1 MPGGQTRSCQ
11 WSAWRFRASAGWPV
25 GDLLAFLASLCWTAS
40 NVAIA
45 RGSGGKG
52 DDNGAFLSILLT
64 AGLASVVWLAGA
76 WGRGWPVLVPASVA
90 WFMLGGALTMFIGRV
105 LSFSSIQRLGA
116 IRGASIKRLVPLF
129 SVLCGV
135 VLLGDALSVS
145 LVIGMLL
152 IFGGFGVLVVE
163 SLGRVRVAVQGAA
176 TAAHD
181 SDKRR
186 WMRVGLLIGAVS
198 ALAYAL
204 GNVARKFGLNLMPE
218 PAFGAMLG
226 ALTGV
231 LLFLLSALFAP
242 GYRASVRSTF
252 TRFNPWLFG
261 AGLSASAGQLLFF
274 VAIDYTTVSRAA
286 LIVSLEVFL
295 TMGMTRVLLPGRESL
310 SMPAVVAAVLGVV
323 GTVVIMLG

>member
-1 MPGGQTRSCQ
+1 M
-11 WSAWRFRASAGWPV
+11 

-45 RGSGGKG
+45 RGSGGRG

-64 AGLASVVWLAGA
+64 ASLASLVWLAGA

-90 WFMLGGALTMFIGRV
+90 WFMLGGALTMFVGRV

-135 VLLGDALSVS
+135 VLLGEALSVS
-145 LVIGMLL
+145 LVLGMLL
-152 IFGGFGVLVVE
+152 IFAGFGVLVAE
-163 SLGRVRVAVQGAA
+163 SLARVQATTQGTGA
-176 TAAHD
+176 AAHD
-181 SDKRR
+181 TGQRR
-186 WMRVGLLIGAVS
+186 WMRIGLVIGAVS

-231 LLFLLSALFAP
+231 LLFLISALFAP

-261 AGLSASAGQLLFF
+261 AGLAASVGQLLFF

-295 TMGMTRVLLPGRESL
+295 TMGMTPLLLPRRESL
-310 SMPAVVAAVLGVV
+310 STAAVAAAILGVV
-323 GTVVIMLG
+323 GTMVIMRG

>member
-1 MPGGQTRSCQ
+1 
-11 WSAWRFRASAGWPV
+11 
-25 GDLLAFLASLCWTAS
+25 
-40 NVAIA
+40 
-45 RGSGGKG
+45 
-52 DDNGAFLSILLT
+52 
-64 AGLASVVWLAGA
+64 
-76 WGRGWPVLVPASVA
+76 
-90 WFMLGGALTMFIGRV
+90 
-105 LSFSSIQRLGA
+105 
-116 IRGASIKRLVPLF
+116 
-129 SVLCGV
+129 
-135 VLLGDALSVS
+135 
-145 LVIGMLL
+145 VIGMLL

-176 TAAHD
+176 AAAHD